1 MRPKPWHIPGVVAQA
16 RETKEKGGAQAWAER
31 GTKNL
36 QRLGY
41 RRIVQMIIYLLVIP
55 TVLLLSIGIF
65 SLFLEGRVNFV
76 FGILMVC
83 FVAVMIT
90 GMVLVLV
97 FLRREA
103 NLSELQADFV
113 SKVSHEFRTPLTAI
127 RLFAETLERAKGDPE
142 TQAKCVAQLRNETER
157 LTRLIERLLDFGR
170 MQAGRKVY
178 ELREERIG
186 ELLYDVEDAFA
197 PYRTRAPDLDCSFDV
212 AEGLEEA
219 HVRVDRAAL
228 TDVLVNLLSNAL
240 KYGGSPP
247 VVRLVVR
254 RTKDGRVAFDVTDN
268 GEGIPRHER
277 DRIFQKFYR
286 IDDRLSRSRE
296 GSGLGL
302 AIVKH
307 VAKAHGA
314 KISVEST
321 IDKGSTFSLV
331 LPKDLVVGADE

>member
-1 MRPKPWHIPGVVAQA
+1 MVAQA
-16 RETKEKGGAQAWAER
+16 PNAKEKGKAQAWAER

-41 RRIVQMIIYLLVIP
+41 RRIVQMIVYLLVIP
-55 TVLLLSIGIF
+55 TVLLLAIGIF
-65 SLFLEGRVNFV
+65 SLFLEGRINFV
-76 FGILMVC
+76 FGVLMVS

-90 GMVLVLV
+90 GMVLVLLFV
-97 FLRREA
+97 RREA

-142 TQAKCVAQLRNETER
+142 TQAKCVAQLRTETER

-170 MQAGRKVY
+170 MQAGGKVY
-178 ELREERIG
+178 ELCEERID
-186 ELLYDVEDAFA
+186 DVVASAEEAFA
-197 PYRTRAPDLDCSFDV
+197 PYRARSPELDCVLEVS
-212 AEGLEEA
+212 EGLNDVT
-219 HVRVDRAAL
+219 VRVDRAAL
-228 TDVLVNLLSNAL
+228 SDVIVNLLSNGL
-240 KYGGSPP
+240 KYGGQPP
-247 VVRLVVR
+247 IVRLIVR
-254 RTKDGRVAFDVTDN
+254 RTKRGEIAFDVTDN
-268 GEGIPRHER
+268 GAGIPRHER

-286 IDDRLSRSRE
+286 IDDRLSRARE

-314 KISVEST
+314 TVSVESEVG
-321 IDKGSTFSLV
+321 KGSTFSFV
-331 LPKDLVVGADE
+331 LPRELVVDADK